1 MALDFDQPK
10 ENELLVRYVYD
21 DIDRLILRNVYQID
35 TNTSGLR
42 GGSFPRKYTRPK
54 KLLYQDLYTYR
65 NSQTPD
71 YSRRVYQ
78 PIIAPPTGT
87 RNGSTV
93 SFSTSII
100 CKSTIY
106 GSGFI
111 WRGSKNDLLLI
122 TQAPS
127 YRELASSNTGV
138 FLDGRKVFTLESAI
152 GQLNHTITTAS
163 TMYIKAFCM
172 IETGILFSRTLEL

>member
-10 ENELLVRYVYD
+10 ENELLVKYIYD
-21 DIDRLILRNVYQID
+21 DMDRLILRNVYQID
-35 TNTSGLR
+35 TNTSSLR
-42 GGSFPRKYTRPK
+42 GGSFPNKYTRPK

-65 NSQTPD
+65 NSQNPD
-71 YSRRVYQ
+71 YSRRIYQ
-78 PIIAPPTGT
+78 PVITPPTGT

-100 CKSTIY
+100 CKSTVY

-111 WRGSKNDLLLI
+111 WRESKDDLLII
-122 TQAPS
+122 TQAPP
-127 YRELASSNTGV
+127 YKFLAGSNAGV
-138 FLDGRKVFTLESAI
+138 FTSGYKGFTLDSAI

-163 TMYIKAFCM
+163 TMYIKAYCM
-172 IETGILFSRTLEL
+172 IETGILFSKTLTL